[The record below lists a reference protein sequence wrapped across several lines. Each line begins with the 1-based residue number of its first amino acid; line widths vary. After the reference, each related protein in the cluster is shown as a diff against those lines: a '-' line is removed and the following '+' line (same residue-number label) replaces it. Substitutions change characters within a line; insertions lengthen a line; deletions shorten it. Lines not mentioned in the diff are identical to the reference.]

1 MDVDLIYDDLPS
13 VSVWFQNLL
22 NKEEQLRAK
31 NHKDDLSR
39 LEDTNEFV
47 WPSKQR
53 YVFDGEVFQHLIMTS
68 SESNTYSDHH
78 EMRRL
83 INLAYQQKNRFELRT
98 E

>member
-39 LEDTNEFV
+39 LEYTNEFV
-47 WPSKQR
+47 KA
-53 YVFDGEVFQHLIMTS
+53 IKT
-68 SESNTYSDHH
+68 T
-78 EMRRL
+78 
-83 INLAYQQKNRFELRT
+83 ICI
-98 E
+98 